1 MRESYFRGGKI
12 IYLNVSFLEP
22 KNKMDVVLKQIK
34 LKHYLIFLE
43 NFQIL
48 KHPIGKD
55 LLTRFEAKVLYPI
68 PETLKTIWRTFF

>member
-34 LKHYLIFLE
+34 LKHYLIFWE
-43 NFQIL
+43 NFQI
-48 KHPIGKD
+48 
-55 LLTRFEAKVLYPI
+55 
-68 PETLKTIWRTFF
+68 